1 MSIDATSKVFDN
13 MRTQVNKPSAQ
24 PFTAQPQP
32 QLQPIPEDTYSFSE
46 GMGENLQFSKEKSIS
61 GPVFDGTL
69 NGKNTSFKLIG
80 NNKATYY
87 EGLIDGKKL
96 LLKCEKN
103 LYTGSYGDKKI
114 SLYADFNEP
123 NKISDFYNN
132 KILGKS
138 FKPDYFNIKGNIG
151 EKEIAINL
159 PNTKIPEDDETKDMV
174 SLLLFDN
181 GLETRTFNGEIVG
194 LGFSGIAKG
203 DIQKAMKR
211 RNDTYREDI
220 KPLISQGSG
229 VVMGSLLTA
238 IMAKII
244 HNKH

>member
-1 MSIDATSKVFDN
+1 MSISATSKVFDS
-13 MRTQVNKPSAQ
+13 MRTQVNNPSTQ
-24 PFTAQPQP
+24 TFTAKPQIN
-32 QLQPIPEDTYSFSE
+32 QIPEDTYSFSE
-46 GMGENLQFSKEKSIS
+46 GMGENLKLSKEKSIS

-69 NGKNTSFKLIG
+69 NGKNTSFKLIS

-87 EGLIDGKKL
+87 EGLINGKKL

-123 NKISDFYNN
+123 NKVSDFYNS
-132 KILGKS
+132 KIRGKT

-151 EKEIAINL
+151 EKEISINL
-159 PNTKIPEDDETKDMV
+159 PNTQIPEDEDLKDMV

-181 GLETRTFNGEIVG
+181 GLEARTFNGDIVG
-194 LGFSGIAKG
+194 LGYSNIAKS
-203 DIQKAMKR
+203 DIQKTLKR
-211 RNDTYREDI
+211 RNDTYKEDI

-229 VVMGSLLTA
+229 VIIGSLLTTL
-238 IMAKII
+238 MAKII
-244 HNKH
+244 HKH

>member
-1 MSIDATSKVFDN
+1 MSIDTTSKVFDS
-13 MRTQVNKPSAQ
+13 MRTQFNKPSTQ
-24 PFTAQPQP
+24 TFTAQPQIN
-32 QLQPIPEDTYSFSE
+32 QIPEDTYSFSE
-46 GMGENLQFSKEKSIS
+46 GMGENLRLSKEKSIS

-69 NGKNTSFKLIG
+69 NGKNTSFKLVG
-80 NNKATYY
+80 DKNTTYY
-87 EGLIDGKKL
+87 EGLINGKKL

-123 NKISDFYNN
+123 NKISDFYNS
-132 KILGKS
+132 KIRGKC

-151 EKEIAINL
+151 DKEISINL
-159 PNTKIPEDDETKDMV
+159 PNTKIPEDEDLKDMV

-181 GLETRTFNGEIVG
+181 GLEARTFNGDIIG
-194 LGFSGIAKG
+194 LGYSNIAKS
-203 DIQKAMKR
+203 DIQKIQKR
-211 RNDTYREDI
+211 RNDTYKEDI

-238 IMAKII
+238 LMAKII
-244 HNKH
+244 RKH